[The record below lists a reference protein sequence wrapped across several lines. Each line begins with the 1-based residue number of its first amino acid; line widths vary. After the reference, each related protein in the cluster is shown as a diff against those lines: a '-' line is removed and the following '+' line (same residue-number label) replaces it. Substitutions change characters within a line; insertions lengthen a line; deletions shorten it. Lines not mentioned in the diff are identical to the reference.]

1 MSSTW
6 QSSYRCG
13 KTFGG
18 AASCRARLTGEGG
31 LAGVSGAPV
40 SSRCVC
46 DFRLL
51 LGDAKRGA
59 AGVGVVRVVPGTL
72 DGSLSLGG
80 WIGWSCDKPVNTGAD
95 AVVCETSGRGG
106 SILGTAAA
114 TEAVGGSIA
123 RDWVEVSIDP

>member
-13 KTFGG
+13 KTLGG
-18 AASCRARLTGEGG
+18 AASCLARLAGEGG
-31 LAGVSGAPV
+31 LAGVSDAPV
-40 SSRCVC
+40 SSCWVC

-59 AGVGVVRVVPGTL
+59 AGVGVVRVVP
-72 DGSLSLGG
+72 DEVSGSLSFDGRVG
-80 WIGWSCDKPVNTGAD
+80 WFCDSSVDASAD
-95 AVVCETSGRGG
+95 TVVCGTSGRGG

-123 RDWVEVSIDP
+123 RDWVEASFDP